1 MFFGFF
7 GNSSSKKKK
16 KLQVS
21 AVARQVEISPSTI
34 FRIMKNIKY
43 PSLLLFQSLMILWN
57 QKKAVPTNLIVKATA
72 SF

>member
-7 GNSSSKKKK
+7 GNFSSKKKK

-43 PSLLLFQSLMILWN
+43 PKPSALPKSYDFMES
-57 QKKAVPTNLIVKATA
+57 KKSCANEFNDVTPK
-72 SF
+72 S